1 MLIATCKK
9 HVPCIV
15 FYQQLTNKYLIAGI
29 QPNNHNDVQVR
40 VMNEFWVHAG
50 DLGYHLNG
58 FHSMM
63 KKYLKVTN
71 LVQYKERS
79 LQSGIIAYTIP
90 K

>member
-40 VMNEFWVHAG
+40 VMNEF
-50 DLGYHLNG
+50 
-58 FHSMM
+58 
-63 KKYLKVTN
+63 
-71 LVQYKERS
+71 
-79 LQSGIIAYTIP
+79 
-90 K
+90 